1 MRRSL
6 SSLRR
11 KLQVDGGLRPTKAKW
26 GSAYDLEM
34 DTNGLPATKAVQDG
48 LRIRRY
54 RPDDLAAVYRIC
66 LLTGDSGGDASH
78 LYDDPAA
85 LGHMYVGPYVTL
97 EPELAFVIEDSSGE
111 SGDRAFADRT
121 FGDRVAGDTVSGD
134 TVSGNTVSGYVVG
147 AFDTKVFHQAMLDS
161 WLPPLQAALPDPGG
175 DPTGWT
181 ASEKLYHRLHHPG
194 FELDESLEP
203 YPSHLHIDLLPRAQG
218 RGFGRRLIERLLM
231 ELQGRGSPGVH
242 LGVDAVNE
250 RALGF
255 YRRLRFHELY
265 RSGSSS
271 HRSVLMVRSLS
282 EG

>member
-1 MRRSL
+1 MRRRL

-11 KLQVDGGLRPTKAKW
+11 KLQVDGGLKPRKAKW
-26 GSAYDLEM
+26 DPAYDLEM
-34 DTNGLPATKAVQDG
+34 DTNGLPAAEAAQNG
-48 LRIRRY
+48 FRIRRY

-97 EPELAFVIEDSSGE
+97 EPDLAFVVEVSSGE
-111 SGDRAFADRT
+111 SGDGAFADTT
-121 FGDRVAGDTVSGD
+121 FDSRVAGDTVP
-134 TVSGNTVSGYVVG
+134 GNTVCGYVVG

-161 WLPPLQAALPDPGG
+161 WLPPLQAALPDPDG
-175 DPTGWT
+175 DQTDWT
-181 ASEKLYHRLHHPG
+181 ASERLYHRLHHPG
-194 FELDESLEP
+194 FEFDESLEP

-255 YRRLRFHELY
+255 YRRLRFQELY
-265 RSGSSS
+265 RSSSPS
-271 HRSVLMVRSLS
+271 RRSVLMVRSLA